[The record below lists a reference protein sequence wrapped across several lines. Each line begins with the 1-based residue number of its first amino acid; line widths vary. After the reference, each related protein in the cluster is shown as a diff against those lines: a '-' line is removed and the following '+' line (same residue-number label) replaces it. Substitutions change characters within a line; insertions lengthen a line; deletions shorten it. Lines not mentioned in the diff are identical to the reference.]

1 MCGMK
6 KVIGALILAMLLSAV
21 ASAQPSHLQPGSAL
35 AFPLFDSAPGSG
47 TVICVTNLNTN
58 TEYCEASDVRQGDI
72 LVHYIYVDG
81 ETWVEFD
88 RFEYLTPGDTLCVI
102 ADQHNPEGEA
112 GFLLVAA
119 LDPTTQELAA
129 FDELIGSAIVVQ
141 SNLNFLW
148 SYTPYAFTAGDSS
161 DPCDLDNPDVD
172 SGDGDGALDFD
183 GAEYDEFPEMLMVD
197 SFFEETGNFDNQLTL
212 MSTGGGVYRTDVA
225 LLFWNNV
232 EEKFSRSFDFIC
244 WWSGRLSDISLIAK
258 GLGGDKEELGAPPV
272 ETGWVSI
279 TPRRLID
286 GAGNPVG
293 DAVPGILGV
302 FGQFITSADFA
313 AGHALHYTGNMDG
326 LELLVG
332 DGDHL
337 P

>member
-1 MCGMK
+1 MTCMK
-6 KVIGALILAMLLSAV
+6 KVVGALIVAMLLSAV

-35 AFPLFDSAPGSG
+35 VYPLFDSAPGSG

-58 TEYCEASDVRQGDI
+58 TEYCDLTDVRQGDI
-72 LVHYIYVDG
+72 LLHYIYVDG
-81 ETWVEFD
+81 ELCIEFD
-88 RFEYLTPGDTLCVI
+88 RFEYLTPGDTLCVV
-102 ADQHNPEGEA
+102 ADKHNPEGEA
-112 GFLLVAA
+112 GFLMIVA
-119 LDPTTQELAA
+119 LDPTTQEMVE
-129 FDELIGSAIVVQ
+129 FDELIGSAIIVQ
-141 SNLNFLW
+141 SGLNFLW
-148 SYTPYAFTAGDSS
+148 SYTPYSFSGGDGTSA
-161 DPCDLDNPDVD
+161 DPCALDITDID
-172 SGDGDGALDFD
+172 DDDALDFD
-183 GAEYDEFPEMLMVD
+183 GIEYSEFPEMLMVD

-212 MSTGGGVYRTDVA
+212 MSTGGAVYSTAID

-232 EEKFSRSFDFIC
+232 EDKFSRSFDFNC
-244 WWSGRLSDISLIAK
+244 WWSGRLSDISLIAQ

-293 DAVPGILGV
+293 TAVPGVLGV
-302 FGQFITSADFA
+302 FAQFITSADFA

-332 DGDHL
+332 NGDHL